1 MRVLRICR
9 IFSDPVTYYYISCH
23 THKCTQCTC
32 VACTYSHEHACDNL
46 LDFTEWVK
54 FYFIKYIM
62 YFSSARV
69 AGLGEIFDERG
80 SWANKLVARL

>member
-1 MRVLRICR
+1 MQSHIIILSLVTRINVHNVHVLHVHTVM
-9 IFSDPVTYYYISCH
+9 SMHVTI
-23 THKCTQCTC
+23 
-32 VACTYSHEHACDNL
+32 NL

-54 FYFIKYIM
+54 IYFIKYIM

>member
-1 MRVLRICR
+1 MTI
-9 IFSDPVTYYYISCH
+9 
-23 THKCTQCTC
+23 
-32 VACTYSHEHACDNL
+32 NL

-54 FYFIKYIM
+54 IYFIKYIM